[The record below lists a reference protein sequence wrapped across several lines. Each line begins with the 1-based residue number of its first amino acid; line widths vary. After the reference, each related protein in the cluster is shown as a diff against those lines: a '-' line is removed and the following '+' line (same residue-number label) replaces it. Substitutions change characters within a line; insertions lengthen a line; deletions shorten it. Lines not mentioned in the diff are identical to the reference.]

1 MPGVVDPGM
10 RVVFMDTYGIHGVL
24 EAWQISIRA
33 LSDGATRGLS
43 PPPPTCRDSDSRS
56 RPAPAPRLG
65 ASATRHLDRDA
76 GSGKGALVSPRHGC
90 RFSTPSLEV
99 ARAARLSYAMAVAN
113 GAHPTRADSFPHA
126 ATSSLNIVIVSAP
139 RYCSDPVTRM
149 NSRLTPPPRS
159 EHRWAASQQLSP
171 SNAFHRRT
179 PTTSHSSSAI
189 LRHVCMTRAP
199 ASSQAATHSPSS
211 NATTSADALSPSHR
225 CVASTSTAKARW
237 CTLRTCART

>member
-1 MPGVVDPGM
+1 MAFWKPGRSRSEPCLMAQPEDCRPLPPLAV
-10 RVVFMDTYGIHGVL
+10 TAIHGPGQPMPL
-24 EAWQISIRA
+24 DWA
-33 LSDGATRGLS
+33 LRLQGTWIETT
-43 PPPPTCRDSDSRS
+43 PPPPSPT
-56 RPAPAPRLG
+56 
-65 ASATRHLDRDA
+65 HA